1 MTSRVTRRMANAIAL
16 TRGRLHGAPRTLI
29 RPGVRLVLERGATLE
44 VGQRLDLGQPWSRG
58 RHYPS
63 ELIVRE
69 GGTLR
74 VTSSW
79 RFRTDFRVWVASG
92 ATLTLGRGG
101 SNYGAE
107 IVCNHEITIGEGSG
121 LGFGVT
127 IRDDDEHVVTGGSG
141 PGAVR
146 IGDGVLIAT
155 GALILPGVTIGDG
168 AMVAARSVV
177 TKDVPPRTLV
187 AGVPARVVRENITW
201 K

>member
-1 MTSRVTRRMANAIAL
+1 MTSRVSTAIGLA
-16 TRGRLHGAPRTLI
+16 RGRLHGAPRTVV
-29 RPGVRLVLERGATLE
+29 RPGVRLTLERGAALE
-44 VGQRLDLGQPWSRG
+44 VGERLELGHAWSRG

-63 ELIVRE
+63 ELVVRD

-74 VTSSW
+74 VTSTW
-79 RFRTDFRVWVASG
+79 RFGTDFRVWVAPG

-101 SNYGAE
+101 ANYGAE
-107 IVCNHEITIGEGSG
+107 IVCNHEITIGESSG

-146 IGDGVLIAT
+146 IGDHVLVCT

-168 AMVAARSVV
+168 AMVAARAVV
-177 TKDVPPRTLV
+177 TKDVPPNTLV
-187 AGVPARVVRENITW
+187 AGVPAKVVRENINW